1 MRYQLL
7 RTYFNLLTIEEMFV
21 NFKEVISLAAIFVD
35 ILALDC
41 RDFTKYFPIPY
52 LQVTFSKRKRGLQ
65 KKCWELSTLCNA
77 DVALI
82 IFNSA
87 GKLFTYSSKDL
98 PTLIEHY
105 KKTKSQIFETRS
117 TNDLTRKYLEANQSD
132 PK

>member
-1 MRYQLL
+1 MLACLNFLL
-7 RTYFNLLTIEEMFV
+7 DCFY
-21 NFKEVISLAAIFVD
+21 LARIFLWRD
-35 ILALDC
+35 TLACLALC
-41 RDFTKYFPIPY
+41 YQFSCHSF
-52 LQVTFSKRKRGLQ
+52 QVTFSKRKRGLQ

-105 KKTKSQIFETRS
+105 KKAKSQIFETRS
-117 TNDLTRKYLEANQSD
+117 TNDLTRKYLDTNQSD